1 MERLNIETKYI
12 NSGTKV
18 MKITGFSEAELSELN
33 SMDYRDMIDKVLD
46 MLDSRNN
53 GIGTAWHNGYGV
65 YQMWVSNG
73 AVMVEIGTSCD

>member
-18 MKITGFSEAELSELN
+18 MKVTGFSESELSELN

-65 YQMWVSNG
+65 YQMWISNG

>member
-18 MKITGFSEAELSELN
+18 MKVTGFSEAELSELN

-65 YQMWVSNG
+65 YQMWISNG
-73 AVMVEIGTSCD
+73 AVMAEIGTSCD

>member
-65 YQMWVSNG
+65 YQMWISNG